1 MFLRVD
7 VTDGGVMAV
16 GRVRQPIDFLEG
28 DAVVMACRDLARY
41 WRRCVVHCNG
51 V

>member
-1 MFLRVD
+1 MLPNSLIMQEGVMFLRVD

-28 DAVVMACRDLARY
+28 DAVVMACRDLAR
-41 WRRCVVHCNG
+41 
-51 V
+51 